1 MIMCKNPDCKY
12 KWASKGTWFCPV
24 CTENTQYNH
33 ITTVDTIIREYLS
46 SKSRLMAVS
55 RTAK

>member
-1 MIMCKNPDCKY
+1 MCKNPDYKN

-33 ITTVDTIIREYLS
+33 ITTVDTIIRE
-46 SKSRLMAVS
+46 
-55 RTAK
+55 